1 MYKKTISLT
10 ILLLLVAM
18 LPGCIDRDLCYYST
32 HPHTGLIKPVF
43 NWKGLEWSTTEIP
56 TDNMSF
62 LFVGD
67 AGRFSY
73 DTLGVYRLLTGGY
86 SLIAYNESA
95 NASIRSEGGIDQME
109 AYTEVLGGLTK
120 EPGVIFRDVASC
132 TVTPDDT
139 IQVDLK
145 PVAVVKGINLTLH
158 VEGLDDPAHIVSVG
172 CLLGGSATAVNLST
186 GERNKTAATIPFSL
200 KRATGG
206 ETTFTARI
214 TTFGPVMREGN
225 TLTLDLNLYTGGTV
239 TFPLNLD
246 EYWQKAEA
254 DKIDIINCTLTI
266 RIKKLD
272 INTGD
277 TEGDIIIDNWTPGT
291 WDTLL

>member
-1 MYKKTISLT
+1 MYKKTISFVILSFFLALT
-10 ILLLLVAM
+10 
-18 LPGCIDRDLCYYST
+18 PGCIDRDLCYYST
-32 HPHTGLIKPVF
+32 HPHSGLVKPVF
-43 NWKGLEWSTTEIP
+43 NWKGIEWSSSEIP
-56 TDNMSF
+56 MDNMSF

-73 DTLGVYRLLTGGY
+73 DTIGVYRLMTGGY

-95 NASIRSEGGIDQME
+95 DASIRLEGGIDQME
-109 AYTEVLGGLTK
+109 AYTEVLGGMTK

-139 IQVDLK
+139 TLVDLK

-158 VEGLDDPAHIVSVG
+158 VEGLDDPGHLTSVG
-172 CLLGGSATAVNLST
+172 CYLGGAATAVNLST
-186 GERNKTAATIPFSL
+186 GERNKTPATIPFSM
-200 KRATGG
+200 KRATAG
-206 ETTFTARI
+206 ETTFTSRI
-214 TTFGPVMREGN
+214 TTFGPVAKEGN

-239 TFPLNLD
+239 TFPLDLD
-246 EYWQKAEA
+246 EYWQKAQA

-266 RIKKLD
+266 RIKRLD
-272 INTGD
+272 INTGS
-277 TEGDIIIDNWTPGT
+277 TEGDVNIDNWAPGT